1 MTHPDYPHLHDA
13 VGDALAE
20 LPAHVAASLEATLRA
35 AHEHPMPGKVTLL
48 GELKRIRGEAAGDE
62 NPWPDADL
70 PAARRAALARAD
82 RASTGLLT
90 VLDALQ
96 AAEHART
103 SGALDPAVGDSV
115 VNGLLMASRALAAHV
130 NTQLQPD

>member
-13 VGDALAE
+13 VGDALAV
-20 LPAHVAASLEATLRA
+20 LPAHVAASLEGTLRA
-35 AHEHPMPGKVTLL
+35 AHEHPTPGRVTLL
-48 GELKRIRGEAAGDE
+48 GELKRIRSETTGGEQ
-62 NPWPDADL
+62 PWADADL
-70 PAARRAALARAD
+70 PPARRAALARAD

-90 VLDALQ
+90 VLDALH
-96 AAEHART
+96 AAEHARA
-103 SGALDPAVGDSV
+103 SGELDPAVGDGV